1 MKKNNKEQQS
11 KEKNDSSFFLRFLKM
26 LKHLVMRI
34 IELKLNF

>member
-11 KEKNDSSFFLRFLKM
+11 KEKNDSSFFLRCLKM